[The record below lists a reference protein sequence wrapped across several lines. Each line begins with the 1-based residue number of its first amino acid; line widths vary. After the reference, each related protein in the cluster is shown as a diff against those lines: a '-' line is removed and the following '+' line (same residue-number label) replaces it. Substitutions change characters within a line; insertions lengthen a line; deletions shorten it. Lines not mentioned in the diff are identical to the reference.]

1 MGLERRAK
9 TITSVLV
16 SLGTSGLL
24 ATSLVV
30 RAVDPVPPPPPMPEA
45 NAPST
50 SQAPAKPK
58 SEKSQSANVTGNC
71 VNCAVIRSIRTV
83 ERERATPRQ
92 VPSYINSSQYQNTVT
107 AGGPPLVGP
116 VVGFTFGPGS
126 SSQGFVGAAGS
137 PAMRERLMQISYE
150 VILLFDD
157 GRFGLLELD
166 DVGDFR
172 ANDRVRVVNNML
184 EPLPRQ

>member
-1 MGLERRAK
+1 MP
-9 TITSVLV
+9 
-16 SLGTSGLL
+16 
-24 ATSLVV
+24 
-30 RAVDPVPPPPPMPEA
+30 AV
-45 NAPST
+45 NTPST
-50 SQAPAKPK
+50 PQAPANPK
-58 SEKSQSANVTGNC
+58 SEKSQSANVTGTC

-92 VPSYINSSQYQNTVT
+92 VPSYINSTQYESTVA

-126 SSQGFVGAAGS
+126 NNQTFVGAAGS
-137 PAMRERLMQISYE
+137 PAMRQRLMQISYE
-150 VILLFDD
+150 VILRFDD

-166 DVGDFR
+166 DAGDFR

-184 EPLPRQ
+184 ELLPKQ

>member
-1 MGLERRAK
+1 
-9 TITSVLV
+9 
-16 SLGTSGLL
+16 
-24 ATSLVV
+24 
-30 RAVDPVPPPPPMPEA
+30 MPAA
-45 NAPST
+45 NASST
-50 SQAPAKPK
+50 PQAPANPK
-58 SEKSQSANVTGNC
+58 SDKSPSNVTATC

-83 ERERATPRQ
+83 ERERTTPRRIPTY
-92 VPSYINSSQYQNTVT
+92 VNSAQYQNTIN

-126 SSQGFVGAAGS
+126 STQGFVGAAGS

-150 VILLFDD
+150 VILRFDD

-172 ANDRVRVVNNML
+172 ANDHVRVVNNML